1 MHASNNLIYKI
12 LSYITRNPI
21 MRKLSY
27 SKDPSNNLIYKILSY
42 VTRNPIMR
50 KSSYSKDPSGHL
62 DSSWIASGSIQSPR
76 LDLEPKGVTRF
87 LCNWVTLHV
96 TRLWGNQ
103 VIQKTLL
110 DKWILPRLYL
120 DLSKVLDYSWNQ
132 KA

>member
-87 LCNWVTLHV
+87 LCN
-96 TRLWGNQ
+96 
-103 VIQKTLL
+103 
-110 DKWILPRLYL
+110 
-120 DLSKVLDYSWNQ
+120 
-132 KA
+132 